1 MRESLSSREDVLR
14 FLCGKV
20 TQSGLADA
28 GLEASVFEREAV
40 APTCFGNLVAIPH
53 PMTPK
58 PLQLLGG
65 LHAAKPIVW
74 ENKRVQFV
82 CLLCVEKDNT
92 ANLQEMYKFLGRV
105 LDDRA
110 IVRELLKCKTYWE
123 FMSVFKKAGRLIDMP
138 NEDVPCLFPLR

>member
-1 MRESLSSREDVLR
+1 MR
-14 FLCGKV
+14 KV

-82 CLLCVEKDNT
+82 CLLCVERTIQQICRRCTN
-92 ANLQEMYKFLGRV
+92 FG
-105 LDDRA
+105 
-110 IVRELLKCKTYWE
+110 
-123 FMSVFKKAGRLIDMP
+123 
-138 NEDVPCLFPLR
+138 PCFR